1 MTWLLQSLSE
11 QYTHP
16 DHREHHEAIQQR
28 GGHSTKKCILHVVTR
43 VQYSKGAF
51 ILGD

>member
-16 DHREHHEAIQQR
+16 GHREHHEAIQQR
-28 GGHSTKKCILHVVTR
+28 GGRSTKNAFGMLSHV
-43 VQYSKGAF
+43 YSTVNMRSH
-51 ILGD
+51 